1 MLRLKVLVF
10 IAVFALCGG
19 ALAYWSLD
27 KAQTSEPVGAA
38 LPDYEEGE
46 ACETCSLRHQRLQ
59 RERNWT
65 TE

>member
-19 ALAYWSLD
+19 ALAYWSLE
-27 KAQTSEPVGAA
+27 KAETAGPAGAA
-38 LPDYEEGE
+38 LPAFEESE
-46 ACETCSLRHQRLQ
+46 SCETCSLRHQRLL

-65 TE
+65 D